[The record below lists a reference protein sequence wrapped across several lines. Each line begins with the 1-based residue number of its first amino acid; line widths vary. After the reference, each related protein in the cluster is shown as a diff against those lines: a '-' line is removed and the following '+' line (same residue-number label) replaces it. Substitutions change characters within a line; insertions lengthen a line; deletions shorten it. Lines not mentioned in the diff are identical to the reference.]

1 LNNLP
6 KKGEK
11 MKTTRRAISIAT
23 LATLTLPATRLMA
36 QGYPNKIIRIIV
48 PTAAAGTGDMLA
60 RIVGDILKDS
70 LKVAVV
76 VDNRPGA
83 NGIIATEAAVNA
95 AADGYTL
102 LAASASNIAINPF
115 IYKMPFDLE
124 KAMMPVIQIADTT
137 QVLIANPN
145 FPARTVEE
153 LIAMAKAKP
162 GMIDYASAGIGS
174 TPHLNME
181 LMAHMAG
188 IKLRA
193 IHYKGSTPGR
203 LAVVSGEVPIMIDG
217 LAPALPLIQSGK
229 LRAIAVTAPKRAV
242 ALPNIPAV
250 AEILPGYAGEIWYG
264 VLAPA
269 GTPAAIVD
277 KLNEVIAAGLNSPE
291 TKAKLLAQGGQVV
304 ATPSAEFGA
313 FITAERVK
321 WRKVVKDSG
330 ASNE

>member
-70 LKVAVV
+70 L
-76 VDNRPGA
+76 
-83 NGIIATEAAVNA
+83 
-95 AADGYTL
+95 
-102 LAASASNIAINPF
+102 
-115 IYKMPFDLE
+115 KMPFDLE